1 VLFVGDSLYD
11 VELANQTGTRFTG
24 ATGLFTAEEFARAGV
39 TTIVDLPELAALLA
53 AAHARRQLLERPAR
67 EPTGLSGRRLR
78 GATVAHTAA
87 GQTSDTAVQYVR
99 MTTTSAPAP
108 GDRTTLDGPPLEDQG
123 SALRTPPA

>member
-1 VLFVGDSLYD
+1 MSSDRLFGLAAVFAPLSLLAVGG
-11 VELANQTGTRFTG
+11 ANAVIPEMQRQLVGGRGWLTG
-24 ATGLFTAEEFARAGV
+24 
-39 TTIVDLPELAALLA
+39 PELATLVA

-99 MTTTSAPAP
+99 MTTTSAPAR
-108 GDRTTLDGPPLEDQG
+108 GDRTTLDAPPLED
-123 SALRTPPA
+123 RR